1 MLTYQGERNMTY
13 NSAREYIENLRGRG
27 IVPGLANIEKLCA
40 KLGDPQNKLRFIHIS
55 GTNGKGSVG
64 AFLES
69 ILRNAG
75 FKTARFVSPAV
86 NDYLEMYTISGY
98 PVSEN
103 DYAECVSKIKDV
115 LNGSESEN
123 FFPTSFEAETAI
135 AFLLFEKYMP
145 DYVIIECGMGGLL
158 DSTNVI
164 PPPELAVITSISTD
178 HASFLGDTIEDIAF
192 QKSGIIKPYV
202 KTVTCNTDTVIRGV
216 IEAACRKNNAELFYT
231 DAPYDISYGDNTE
244 FLYKGYRYSIP
255 LKGTY
260 QVSNASLAIEA
271 ASIIGIDNDII
282 SKGLKNTIWDFR
294 FEPVGKYILDGAH
307 NPDAAYQLSLSI
319 EKYLN
324 GKSTAFITGIFKD
337 KDCEKIAKI
346 TASHADIIYTV
357 SPPAPRGMNSK
368 ALAEIFKKY
377 NSNSHDGISLDNAIN
392 LTKDYDSVVIFGSLS
407 ILSEA
412 KRIIQ
417 MKGL

>member
-1 MLTYQGERNMTY
+1 MMNY
-13 NSAREYIENLRGRG
+13 SDAREFAAGLKSRG
-27 IVPGLANIEKLCA
+27 IVPGLTSITTLCSL
-40 KLGDPQNKLRFIHIS
+40 LGDPQDDIKTIHIA

-69 ILRNAG
+69 ILRNTG

-216 IEAACRKNNAELFYT
+216 IEAACRKNSAELFYT
-231 DAPYDISYGDNTE
+231 DEPYDISYGDNTE

-260 QVSNASLAIEA
+260 QISNASLAIEA

-368 ALAEIFKKY
+368 VLAEIFKKY